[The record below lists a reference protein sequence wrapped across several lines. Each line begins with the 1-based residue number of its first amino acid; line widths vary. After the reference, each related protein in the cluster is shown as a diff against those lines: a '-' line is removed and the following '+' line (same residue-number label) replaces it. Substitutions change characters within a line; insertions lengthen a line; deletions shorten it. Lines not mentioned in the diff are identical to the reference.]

1 MCATLE
7 KFLNLVYYYRNY
19 RSKICAGIDFTSGDT
34 GILSK
39 KAFKFNKTLLC
50 VLILVAALL
59 LAGCGGAKSTR
70 AKADETVHTALFD
83 FTCGQAEV
91 IDSYNGIDIPEG
103 DKLVR
108 FELTVYNTSDET
120 YQIFKDDFQL
130 QWGDGDNDFGVALES
145 VNDLMMPD
153 ATELIPGEAHVG
165 QMLVAVPQDTTTLT
179 VAYQEILESG
189 EDGNNFFVDLSL

>member
-1 MCATLE
+1 MSKTT
-7 KFLNLVYYYRNY
+7 FNLYR
-19 RSKICAGIDFTSGDT
+19 TV
-34 GILSK
+34 
-39 KAFKFNKTLLC
+39 LC
-50 VLILVAALL
+50 VLTLVAALL
-59 LAGCGGAKSTR
+59 LVGCGESNVSAR

-91 IDSYNGIDIPEG
+91 IDSYSGIDIPEG

-153 ATELIPGEAHVG
+153 ATELVPGEAHVG
-165 QMLVAVPQDTTTLT
+165 QMLVAVPQNTTTLT

>member
-1 MCATLE
+1 M
-7 KFLNLVYYYRNY
+7 F
-19 RSKICAGIDFTSGDT
+19 AGIDFTSGDT

-39 KAFKFNKTLLC
+39 KAFKFNKKLLY
-50 VLILVAALL
+50 VLILAAALL

-189 EDGNNFFVDLSL
+189 NDGNNFFVDLSL